1 MYRAL
6 YRKWR
11 PQRFE
16 DVVGQRATVAA
27 LKNQVSAGRVG
38 HAYLFTGVRGTGK
51 TTCAK
56 IFAKAVNCL
65 HPQNGDPC
73 GACAVCK
80 GIDDGSILDV
90 VEMDAASNNGVDDI
104 RDLRDETAYT
114 PTSCTYKVYIID
126 EVHMLSTAA
135 FNALL
140 KTLEEPPA
148 HVIFILATTE
158 IQKVPATIRSR
169 CQRYDFT
176 RISPEDIS
184 GRVAQVAAAEQLHL
198 TDRAAALIARLADG
212 ALRDALSIL
221 DTCAGV
227 TADIDENVVRQMAGV
242 TDRSYLFRM
251 SDAVAARD
259 AAAALA
265 ELAALRQQ
273 SVDVKRLTE
282 ELIAHYRS
290 LMLAALPG
298 GRDLL
303 SGVSPDEEA
312 LYLEKG
318 PALGRREAIRAIRAL
333 GVALEHMARGSDQRI
348 ELELALFSLTEPM
361 QTQQAVTAQAA
372 AAPARAA
379 AQQPARQEVRPFAAA
394 SPAPFQSAP
403 VTAQAAAPAQTAQTT
418 AQPAAAQSAPI
429 QAADDLP
436 PWEEPGT
443 PVQPARP
450 AAAQSA
456 PLQAADD
463 LPPWEEPGTPV
474 QPAQPAAAQSAPS
487 QAADDLP
494 PWEGLE
500 PPPEAEAE
508 PAPAAQPEAQPVYT
522 ADPRLDKPRRVAGR
536 DINPYPQWGEVVE
549 KIHQT
554 DPMLYGY
561 LKKSKAYFDGVR
573 VLIDGGKT
581 FRDFIRV
588 NKGSQRL
595 IKKLIAQVSG
605 IAVPIG
611 PYEPEK
617 TAAARPKTNAEES
630 LHKLEALGLDVTIE
644 DSARRRK
651 S

>member
-16 DVVGQRATVAA
+16 DVVGQRAIVAA
-27 LKNQVSAGRVG
+27 LKNQIAAGRVG

-65 HPQNGDPC
+65 DPQNGDPC
-73 GACAVCK
+73 GQCPVCR

-114 PTSCTYKVYIID
+114 PSTCRYKVYIID

-176 RISPEDIS
+176 RISPEDIA
-184 GRVAQVAAAEQLHL
+184 GRVAQVAGAEGLSLTEGAAG
-198 TDRAAALIARLADG
+198 LIARLADG

-227 TADIDENVVRQMAGV
+227 TNQIDETVVRQMAGV

-251 SDAVAARD
+251 SDALSARD
-259 AAAALA
+259 AASALA

-273 SVDVKRLTE
+273 SVDIKRLTE

-298 GRDLL
+298 GRELL
-303 SGVSPDEEA
+303 SGVSPEEET

-318 PALGRREAIRAIRAL
+318 PALGRREAVRAIRAL
-333 GVALEHMARGSDQRI
+333 GGALEHMARGSDQRI
-348 ELELALFSLTEPM
+348 ELELAVFSLT
-361 QTQQAVTAQAA
+361 
-372 AAPARAA
+372 
-379 AQQPARQEVRPFAAA
+379 QP
-394 SPAPFQSAP
+394 
-403 VTAQAAAPAQTAQTT
+403 QTATVVQT
-418 AQPAAAQSAPI
+418 A
-429 QAADDLP
+429 
-436 PWEEPGT
+436 
-443 PVQPARP
+443 
-450 AAAQSA
+450 
-456 PLQAADD
+456 
-463 LPPWEEPGTPV
+463 PV
-474 QPAQPAAAQSAPS
+474 QPAQPAAPQPFAAAAPAAFTSAPPVQSAKTS
-487 QAADDLP
+487 AP
-494 PWEGLE
+494 PPTVQQKVSEPPME
-500 PPPEAEAE
+500 EVPPPEEE
-508 PAPAAQPEAQPVYT
+508 PEFLQPELRPAAPLPQPVAPEAQARKPT
-522 ADPRLDKPRRVAGR
+522 PRRAAQQQEAG
-536 DINPYPQWGEVVE
+536 PLEPFPQWALVLADLEE
-549 KIHQT
+549 T
-554 DPMLYGY
+554 DGMMISFLRGTR
-561 LKKSKAYFDGVR
+561 AYYDGKH
-573 VLIDGGKT
+573 VLFECSDA
-581 FRDFIRV
+581 FRDYIRNNREV
-588 NKGSQRL
+588 S
-595 IKKLIAQVSG
+595 KKLKETIYRVTKIRCS
-605 IAVPIG
+605 IG
-611 PYEPEK
+611 PYE
-617 TAAARPKTNAEES
+617 APKTEENGNPQMS
-630 LHKLEALGLDVTIE
+630 IDQTLQNMQALGVDVQIE
-644 DSARRRK
+644 DK
-651 S
+651 